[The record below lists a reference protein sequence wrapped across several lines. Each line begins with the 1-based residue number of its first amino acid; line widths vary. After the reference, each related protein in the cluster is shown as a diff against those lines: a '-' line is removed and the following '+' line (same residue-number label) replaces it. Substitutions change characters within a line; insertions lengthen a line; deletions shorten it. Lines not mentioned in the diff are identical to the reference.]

1 MYYFARYYFEPRN
14 CFSIVVFSQR
24 VIVGIFGSQIM
35 QQPLSVSSYLMDSSG
50 LFKAF
55 A

>member
-1 MYYFARYYFEPRN
+1 MYYSARYYLEPRN
-14 CFSIVVFSQR
+14 CFSIVVFS
-24 VIVGIFGSQIM
+24 IVGIFGSQIM
-35 QQPLSVSSYLMDSSG
+35 QQPLSVSSYLMDSCG